1 MVFSSMTFLFAYLPI
16 TLTLYFICPLWL
28 RNPMLLI
35 ANLIFYGWGE
45 PKYIIIMF
53 ASIMIDYIHGFLI
66 EKYRSNDKLARKF
79 VASSV
84 IFNLALL
91 FFFKYWDFLASQF
104 GLPVLGVPLPLGI
117 SFYTFQTMSY
127 SIDVYR
133 GEAQR
138 QTNLIKFGVFV
149 TLFPQLIAGPIVRY
163 KDIADQLTEGVKTR
177 IKDVS
182 EGAKLFTVGLCKK
195 VLLANSIGKL
205 WEVLQTNPDLSVVG
219 AWLGAI
225 AFSFQIYFD
234 FAGYSDMACGLGRML
249 GFTFPQNFNYPYIAK
264 SITDFWRRWHMTLG
278 SWFREYVYIPLGG
291 NRVNGF
297 RKYFNIMVVWA
308 LTGFWHGADWNFIVW
323 GIYFGVLLILEK
335 QIFMKFLP
343 KLPAFIQHIYTL
355 ILIVISMAIF
365 ATPQYFIEY
374 LSKMF
379 GNAPLFNAM
388 TEYYL
393 ISYLPTFIILI
404 IAATPLPKKLFN
416 KLPEKARDSLST
428 ILMVCGIAMT
438 ISFLVSDS
446 YNPFLYFR
454 F

>member
-16 TLTLYFICPLWL
+16 TLALYFICPLWL

-45 PKYIIIMF
+45 PRYIIIMF
-53 ASIMIDYIHGFLI
+53 ASIMIDYIHGYLI
-66 EKYRSNDKLARKF
+66 EKYRYNDKLARKF

-91 FFFKYWDFLASQF
+91 FFFFFWDFLASQF

-133 GEAQR
+133 GEAQM
-138 QTNLIKFGVFV
+138 QTNLVKFGVFV

-163 KDIADQLTEGVKTR
+163 KDIADQLTEGVKPR

-182 EGAKLFTVGLCKK
+182 EGAKLFIVGLCKK

-264 SITDFWRRWHMTLG
+264 SITDFCL
-278 SWFREYVYIPLGG
+278 
-291 NRVNGF
+291 
-297 RKYFNIMVVWA
+297 
-308 LTGFWHGADWNFIVW
+308 
-323 GIYFGVLLILEK
+323 
-335 QIFMKFLP
+335 
-343 KLPAFIQHIYTL
+343 
-355 ILIVISMAIF
+355 
-365 ATPQYFIEY
+365 
-374 LSKMF
+374 
-379 GNAPLFNAM
+379 
-388 TEYYL
+388 
-393 ISYLPTFIILI
+393 
-404 IAATPLPKKLFN
+404 
-416 KLPEKARDSLST
+416 
-428 ILMVCGIAMT
+428 
-438 ISFLVSDS
+438 
-446 YNPFLYFR
+446 
-454 F
+454 

>member
-16 TLTLYFICPLWL
+16 TLALYFICPLWL

-45 PKYIIIMF
+45 PRYIIIMF
-53 ASIMIDYIHGFLI
+53 ASIMIDYIHGYLI
-66 EKYRSNDKLARKF
+66 EKYRYNDKLARKF

-163 KDIADQLTEGVKTR
+163 KDIADQLAEGVKPR

-308 LTGFWHGADWNFIVW
+308 LTGFWHGADWNFLVW

-335 QIFMKFLP
+335 QIFMRFLP
-343 KLPAFIQHIYTL
+343 KLPDFIQHIYTL
-355 ILIVISMAIF
+355 ILVVISMAIF

-393 ISYLPTFIILI
+393 ISYLPTFIILV

-416 KLPEKARDSLST
+416 KLPEKARDSLSS

>member
-16 TLTLYFICPLWL
+16 TLALYFICPLWL

-404 IAATPLPKKLFN
+404 IAATPS
-416 KLPEKARDSLST
+416 A
-428 ILMVCGIAMT
+428 
-438 ISFLVSDS
+438 
-446 YNPFLYFR
+446 
-454 F
+454 

>member
-16 TLTLYFICPLWL
+16 TLALYFICPLWL

-45 PKYIIIMF
+45 PKYMIIMF
-53 ASIMIDYIHGFLI
+53 VSIMIDYIHGFLI

-163 KDIADQLTEGVKTR
+163 KDIADQLAEGVKPG

-308 LTGFWHGADWNFIVW
+308 LTGFWHGADWNFLVW

-335 QIFMKFLP
+335 QIFMRFLP
-343 KLPAFIQHIYTL
+343 KLPDFIQHIYTL
-355 ILIVISMAIF
+355 ILVVISMAIF

-379 GNAPLFNAM
+379 GNAPFFNAM

-404 IAATPLPKKLFN
+404 IAATPLPKKLFS

>member
-16 TLTLYFICPLWL
+16 TLALYFICPLWL

-79 VASSV
+79 VTSSV

-297 RKYFNIMVVWA
+297 RKYFNIIVVWA

>member
-16 TLTLYFICPLWL
+16 TLALYFICPLWL

-297 RKYFNIMVVWA
+297 RKYFNIMVVWV

-365 ATPQYFIEY
+365 ATPQYFMEY

-379 GNAPLFNAM
+379 GNAPFFNAM

-393 ISYLPTFIILI
+393 ISYLPTFIILV

>member
-1 MVFSSMTFLFAYLPI
+1 MVFSSMTSLFAYLPI
-16 TLTLYFICPLWL
+16 TLALYYICPLWL

-53 ASIMIDYIHGFLI
+53 ASILIDYIHGFLI
-66 EKYRSNDKLARKF
+66 EKYRYNDKLARKF

-133 GEAQR
+133 GEAERQR
-138 QTNLIKFGVFV
+138 NLVKFGVFV

-163 KDIADQLTEGVKTR
+163 KDIADQITQCVKPR

-182 EGAKLFTVGLCKK
+182 DGAKLFTVGLCKK

-308 LTGFWHGADWNFIVW
+308 LTGFWHGADWNFLVW
-323 GIYFGVLLILEK
+323 GIYFGILLILEK

-343 KLPAFIQHIYTL
+343 KLPDFIQHIYTL
-355 ILIVISMAIF
+355 VLVVISMAIF
-365 ATPQYFIEY
+365 ATPQYFTEY

-379 GNAPLFNAM
+379 GNAPFFNAT

-393 ISYLPTFIILI
+393 ISYLPTFIILAI
-404 IAATPLPKKLFN
+404 SATPLPKKLFN
-416 KLPEKARDSLST
+416 KLPEKLKDSLST

>member
-16 TLTLYFICPLWL
+16 TLALYFICPLWL

-45 PKYIIIMF
+45 PRYIIIMF
-53 ASIMIDYIHGFLI
+53 ASIMIDYIHGYLI
-66 EKYRSNDKLARKF
+66 EKYRYNDKLARKF

-133 GEAQR
+133 GEAQM
-138 QTNLIKFGVFV
+138 QTNLVKFGVFV

-163 KDIADQLTEGVKTR
+163 KDIADQLTEGVKPR

-182 EGAKLFTVGLCKK
+182 EGAKLFIVGLCKK

-249 GFTFPQNFNYPYIAK
+249 GFTFHK
-264 SITDFWRRWHMTLG
+264 TLT
-278 SWFREYVYIPLGG
+278 I
-291 NRVNGF
+291 
-297 RKYFNIMVVWA
+297 
-308 LTGFWHGADWNFIVW
+308 
-323 GIYFGVLLILEK
+323 
-335 QIFMKFLP
+335 
-343 KLPAFIQHIYTL
+343 HI
-355 ILIVISMAIF
+355 
-365 ATPQYFIEY
+365 
-374 LSKMF
+374 
-379 GNAPLFNAM
+379 
-388 TEYYL
+388 
-393 ISYLPTFIILI
+393 
-404 IAATPLPKKLFN
+404 
-416 KLPEKARDSLST
+416 
-428 ILMVCGIAMT
+428 
-438 ISFLVSDS
+438 
-446 YNPFLYFR
+446 
-454 F
+454 

>member
-16 TLTLYFICPLWL
+16 TLALYFICPLWL

>member
-16 TLTLYFICPLWL
+16 TLALYFICPLWL

-365 ATPQYFIEY
+365 ATPQYFMEY

-379 GNAPLFNAM
+379 GNAPFFNAM

-393 ISYLPTFIILI
+393 ISYLPTFIILV

>member
-16 TLTLYFICPLWL
+16 TLALYFICPLCI

-45 PKYIIIMF
+45 PRYIIIMF
-53 ASIMIDYIHGFLI
+53 ASIMIDYIHGYLI
-66 EKYRSNDKLARKF
+66 EKYRYNDKLARKF

-138 QTNLIKFGVFV
+138 QTNLVKFGVFV

-163 KDIADQLTEGVKTR
+163 KDIADQLTEGVKPR

-182 EGAKLFTVGLCKK
+182 DGVKLFTVGLCKK

-308 LTGFWHGADWNFIVW
+308 LTGFWHGADWNFLVW
-323 GIYFGVLLILEK
+323 GIYFGILLILEK

-343 KLPAFIQHIYTL
+343 KMPDFIQHIYTL
-355 ILIVISMAIF
+355 ILVVISMAIF
-365 ATPQYFIEY
+365 ATPQYFTEY

-379 GNAPLFNAM
+379 GNAPFFNA
-388 TEYYL
+388 TTQYYL
-393 ISYLPTFIILI
+393 TSYLPTFIILA

-416 KLPEKARDSLST
+416 KLPEKAKDSLST
-428 ILMVCGIAMT
+428 LLMVCGIAMT

>member
-16 TLTLYFICPLWL
+16 TLALYFICPLWL

-379 GNAPLFNAM
+379 GNAPFFNAM

>member
-16 TLTLYFICPLWL
+16 TLALYFICPLWL

-163 KDIADQLTEGVKTR
+163 KDIADQLTEGVKTI

>member
-16 TLTLYFICPLWL
+16 TLALYFICPLWL

-182 EGAKLFTVGLCKK
+182 EGAKVFTVGLCKK

-365 ATPQYFIEY
+365 ATPQYFMEY

-379 GNAPLFNAM
+379 GNAPFFNAM

-393 ISYLPTFIILI
+393 ISYLPTFIILV

>member
-16 TLTLYFICPLWL
+16 TLALYFICPLWL

-79 VASSV
+79 VTSSV